1 MDTAAAMLDLA
12 KRAKRASRRMAGADP
27 AAKARA
33 LHVLADLLAAE
44 PAEVYAANDRDME
57 KAAAAGLDAPR
68 LDRLRLTPAV
78 MAAMARAC
86 REVADMPD
94 PVGGI
99 DALKKREN
107 GLLVGR
113 MRIPLGVVCM
123 IYESRPN
130 VTIDAAILC
139 LKAGNAV
146 ILKGGSEALESN
158 KALAALMQSALA
170 QAGLPGD
177 AASLVET
184 SDRAAVAA
192 LCRLDDSIDVM
203 IPRGGEGLIR
213 AVAEQAT
220 MPVLKHYMG
229 VCHAYVDSDVD
240 EDMALAVVVNAK
252 AQRPGVC
259 NALECLLVHADRAA
273 SFLPRAA
280 EALGRAGVSFRAC
293 PRSLPHLGERAVAAA
308 PGDFGHEFHDLIL
321 AVKVVD
327 SMDEALD
334 HIAAHGSNHTEVIL
348 TTNHDRAMAF
358 LRLADASMVGVNCS
372 TRFND
377 GGELGLGAEIGIST
391 SKLHAYGP
399 MGVTELTGAKFVVLG
414 QGQVRT

>member
-1 MDTAAAMLDLA
+1 MDAAAAMLDLA
-12 KRAKRASRRMAGADP
+12 KRAKRASRLMAGADP
-27 AAKARA
+27 AVKARA
-33 LHVLADLLAAE
+33 LHLLADLLAAE
-44 PAEVYAANDRDME
+44 PAGVYEANARDLE

-68 LDRLRLTPAV
+68 LDRLRLTPAI
-78 MAAMARAC
+78 MAAMAKAC

-146 ILKGGSEALESN
+146 ILKGGSEALASN
-158 KALAALMQSALA
+158 MALAGVMQKALAE
-170 QAGLPGD
+170 AGLPGD
-177 AASLVET
+177 AACLVET

-192 LCRLDDSIDVM
+192 LCKLDEYIDVM

-213 AVAEQAT
+213 AVSEQAT
-220 MPVLKHYMG
+220 MPVLKHYKG
-229 VCHAYVDSDVD
+229 VCHAYLDAEAD
-240 EDMALAVVVNAK
+240 EDQALAVVVNAK

-293 PRSLPHLGERAVAAA
+293 PRSLPLLGQGAVAAA

-334 HIAAHGSNHTEVIL
+334 HIAAYGSNHTEVIL

-414 QGQVRT
+414 QGQVRG

>member
-1 MDTAAAMLDLA
+1 MDAAAAMLDLA
-12 KRAKRASRRMAGADP
+12 KRAKRASRLMAGADP

-33 LHVLADLLAAE
+33 LHFLADLLAAG
-44 PAEVYAANDRDME
+44 PAEVYEANARDLD

-68 LDRLRLTPAV
+68 LDRLRLTPAI
-78 MAAMARAC
+78 MAAMAKAC

-99 DALKKREN
+99 DALKKRPN

-146 ILKGGSEALESN
+146 ILKGGSEALASN
-158 KALAALMQSALA
+158 MALAGIMQKALAE
-170 QAGLPGD
+170 AGLPGD
-177 AASLVET
+177 AASLVAT
-184 SDRAAVAA
+184 TDRAAVAA
-192 LCRLDDSIDVM
+192 LCKLDEYIDVM

-240 EDMALAVVVNAK
+240 ENMALDVVVNAK

-273 SFLPRAA
+273 TFLPRAA

-293 PRSLPHLGERAVAAA
+293 PRSLPLLGDKATAAA

-348 TTNHDRAMAF
+348 TADHDRAMTF
-358 LRLADASMVGVNCS
+358 LRLADASMVGINCS

-414 QGQVRT
+414 QGQVRG

>member
-1 MDTAAAMLDLA
+1 MDAAAAMLDLA
-12 KRAKRASRRMAGADP
+12 KRAKRASRLMAGADP
-27 AAKARA
+27 AVKARA
-33 LHVLADLLAAE
+33 LHLLADLLAAE
-44 PAEVYAANDRDME
+44 PAGVYEANALDLE

-68 LDRLRLTPAV
+68 LDRLRLTPAI
-78 MAAMARAC
+78 MAAMAKAC

-146 ILKGGSEALESN
+146 ILKGGSEALASN
-158 KALAALMQSALA
+158 MALAGLMQKALA

-177 AASLVET
+177 AACLVET

-192 LCRLDDSIDVM
+192 LCKLDVYIDVM

-213 AVAEQAT
+213 AVSEQAT
-220 MPVLKHYMG
+220 MPVLKHYKG
-229 VCHAYVDSDVD
+229 VCHAYLDAEAD
-240 EDMALAVVVNAK
+240 EDQALAVVVNAK

-280 EALGRAGVSFRAC
+280 EALARAGVGFRAC
-293 PRSLPHLGERAVAAA
+293 PRSLPLLGEGAVAAA

-334 HIAAHGSNHTEVIL
+334 HIAAFGSNHTEVIL

-414 QGQVRT
+414 QGQVRG

>member
-1 MDTAAAMLDLA
+1 MDVAATMLDLA
-12 KRAKRASRRMAGADP
+12 KRARKASRLMAGADP
-27 AAKARA
+27 AAKKNA
-33 LHVLADLLAAE
+33 LTLLAGLLAEE
-44 PAEVYAANDRDME
+44 PAEVYQANARDMDA
-57 KAAAAGLDAPR
+57 AAAAGLDAPR

-78 MAAMARAC
+78 MAAMAAAC
-86 REVADMPD
+86 REVAGMPD

-99 DALKKREN
+99 EALKKREN

-113 MRIPLGVVCM
+113 MRVPLGVVCM

-139 LKAGNAV
+139 LMAGNAV

-158 KALAALMQSALA
+158 KALAGLMRTALA
-170 QAGLPGD
+170 RAGLPGD
-177 AASLVET
+177 AACLVET
-184 SDRAAVAA
+184 ADRAAVGA
-192 LCRLDDSIDVM
+192 LCRLDQYIDVM

-213 AVAEQAT
+213 AVTEQAA
-220 MPVLKHYMG
+220 MPVLKHYKG
-229 VCHAYVDSDVD
+229 VCHAYLDADVS
-240 EDMALAVVVNAK
+240 EDQALAVVLNAK

-273 SFLPRAA
+273 SFLPRVA
-280 EALGRAGVSFRAC
+280 ETLGRAGVRFRAC
-293 PRSLPHLGERAVAAA
+293 PRSLPLLGERAVPAADE
-308 PGDFGHEFHDLIL
+308 DFGYEFHDLIL

-327 SMDEALD
+327 SMDEALA
-334 HIAAHGSNHTEVIL
+334 HIAENGSNHTEVIL
-348 TTNHDRAMAF
+348 TQNHDRAMAF

-414 QGQVRT
+414 QGQVRG

>member
-1 MDTAAAMLDLA
+1 MDVAAAMLDLA
-12 KRAKRASRRMAGADP
+12 KRAKQASRLMAGADP
-27 AAKARA
+27 AAKKNA
-33 LHVLADLLAAE
+33 LIILAGLLEAM
-44 PAEVYAANDRDME
+44 PAEVFAANARDME
-57 KAAAAGLDAPR
+57 AAEAAGLDAPR

-78 MAAMARAC
+78 MAAMAAAC
-86 REVADMPD
+86 REVAGMPD

-113 MRIPLGVVCM
+113 MRVPLGVVCM

-139 LKAGNAV
+139 LMAGNAV
-146 ILKGGSEALESN
+146 ILKGGSEALASN
-158 KALAALMQSALA
+158 KALAALMRTALA
-170 QAGLPGD
+170 RAGLPGD
-177 AASLVET
+177 AVCLVET
-184 SDRAAVAA
+184 ADRAAVAA
-192 LCRLDDSIDVM
+192 LCALDQYIDVM

-213 AVAEQAT
+213 AVVEKAT
-220 MPVLKHYMG
+220 MPVLKHYKG
-229 VCHAYVDSDVD
+229 VCHAYLDQDVD
-240 EDMALAVVVNAK
+240 EDQALKVVVNAK

-259 NALECLLVHADRAA
+259 NALECLLVHADRSAT
-273 SFLPRAA
+273 FLPRLA
-280 EALGRAGVSFRAC
+280 EALSLAGVRFRAC
-293 PRSLPHLGERAVAAA
+293 PRSLPLLGKDASPAA

-348 TTNHDRAMAF
+348 TRNHDRAMAF

-414 QGQVRT
+414 QGQVRG